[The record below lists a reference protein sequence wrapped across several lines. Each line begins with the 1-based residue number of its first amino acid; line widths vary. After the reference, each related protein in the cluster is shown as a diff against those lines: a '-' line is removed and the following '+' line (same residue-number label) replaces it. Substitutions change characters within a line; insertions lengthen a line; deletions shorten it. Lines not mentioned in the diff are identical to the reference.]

1 MTLGLIFS
9 LFTFLFI
16 AAVTPGPNNMLLTS
30 STANY
35 GFRRSIGLLLGI
47 MLGMQS
53 ILYLSA
59 FGIAALLL
67 LYPAIHIVL
76 KVIGSVYLLWLAWK
90 TATANYALL
99 KTNSE
104 AVKSVTWYQGGLLQ
118 FLNPK
123 AWMMG
128 LGAVGSFSLPG
139 ELFTDSIIVMSIAFI
154 IVNLIAGLIWMGFGS
169 LISLFLRSRQA
180 WFIFNLVM
188 GLLTA
193 ACVPLIW
200 LEWI

>member
-30 STANY
+30 SAANY
-35 GFRRSIGLLLGI
+35 GFRRTIGLLLGI

-59 FGIAALLL
+59 FGVAALLL
-67 LYPAIHIVL
+67 LYPSIHVVL
-76 KVIGSVYLLWLAWK
+76 KTAGSLYLLWLAWK
-90 TATANYALL
+90 TATANYAPL

-104 AVKSVTWYQGGLLQ
+104 AVKNVTWYQGGLLQ

-139 ELFTDSIIVMSIAFI
+139 EFFTESIMVMSMAFVV
-154 IVNLIAGLIWMGFGS
+154 VNLVAGFIWMGFGS
-169 LISLFLRSRQA
+169 LIGLFLRSRQA

-188 GLLTA
+188 GGLTA
-193 ACVPLIW
+193 LCVPLIW
-200 LEWI
+200 LE

>member
-1 MTLGLIFS
+1 MSLGLVFS

-16 AAVTPGPNNMLLTS
+16 AAITPGPNNMLLTS

-35 GFRRSIGLLLGI
+35 GFRRSVPLLLGI

-59 FGIAALLL
+59 FGVAALLL
-67 LYPAIHIVL
+67 LYPALHIGMKIV
-76 KVIGSVYLLWLAWK
+76 GSIYLLWLAWK
-90 TATANYALL
+90 TATASYSPL
-99 KTNSE
+99 KTESTVAKNI
-104 AVKSVTWYQGGLLQ
+104 KWYQGGLLQ

-128 LGAVGSFSLPG
+128 LGAVGSYSLPG
-139 ELFTDSIIVMSIAFI
+139 ELFTQSIIIMSIAVVM
-154 IVNLIAGLIWMGFGS
+154 VNLVAGVIWMAGGVFIGH
-169 LISLFLRSRQA
+169 FLRSRRA
-180 WFIFNLVM
+180 WFIFNIVM

-193 ACVPLIW
+193 ACVLLIW
-200 LEWI
+200 LE

>member
-76 KVIGSVYLLWLAWK
+76 KVIGSGYLLWLAWK
-90 TATANYALL
+90 TATANYAPL

-104 AVKSVTWYQGGLLQ
+104 AVKRVTWYQGGLLQ

-139 ELFTDSIIVMSIAFI
+139 ALFTESIIVMSIAFI

-200 LEWI
+200 LE

>member
-1 MTLGLIFS
+1 MSLGLVFS

-35 GFRRSIGLLLGI
+35 GFRRSIPLLLGI

-59 FGIAALLL
+59 FGVAALLL
-67 LYPAIHIVL
+67 LYPALHIAM
-76 KVIGSVYLLWLAWK
+76 KVAGSLYLLWLAWK
-90 TATANYALL
+90 TATANYEPL
-99 KTNSE
+99 KTESAAAKNI
-104 AVKSVTWYQGGLLQ
+104 KWYQGGLLQ

-123 AWMMG
+123 AWLMG
-128 LGAVGSFSLPG
+128 LGAVGSYSLPG
-139 ELFTDSIIVMSIAFI
+139 DLFAQSIIVMSIAVVT
-154 IVNLIAGLIWMGFGS
+154 VNLIAGLIWMVGGS
-169 LISLFLRSRQA
+169 LIGYFLRGRHA

-193 ACVPLIW
+193 MCVPLIW
-200 LEWI
+200 FE

>member
-1 MTLGLIFS
+1 MSLGLVFS

-35 GFRRSIGLLLGI
+35 GFRRSIPLLLGI

-59 FGIAALLL
+59 FGVAALLL
-67 LYPAIHIVL
+67 LYPALHIAM
-76 KVIGSVYLLWLAWK
+76 KVAGSLYLLWLAWK
-90 TATANYALL
+90 TATANYEPL
-99 KTNSE
+99 KTESAAAKNI
-104 AVKSVTWYQGGLLQ
+104 KWYQGGLLQ

-123 AWMMG
+123 AWLMG
-128 LGAVGSFSLPG
+128 LGAVGSYSLPG
-139 ELFTDSIIVMSIAFI
+139 DLFAQSIIVMSIAVVT
-154 IVNLIAGLIWMGFGS
+154 VNLIAGLIWMAGGS
-169 LISLFLRSRQA
+169 LIGYFLRGRHA

-193 ACVPLIW
+193 MCVPLIW
-200 LEWI
+200 FE

>member
-30 STANY
+30 SAANY

-76 KVIGSVYLLWLAWK
+76 KVIGSGYLLWLAWK
-90 TATANYALL
+90 TATANYAPL

-104 AVKSVTWYQGGLLQ
+104 AVKRVTWYQGGLLQ

-139 ELFTDSIIVMSIAFI
+139 ALFTESIIVMSIAFI

-200 LEWI
+200 LE